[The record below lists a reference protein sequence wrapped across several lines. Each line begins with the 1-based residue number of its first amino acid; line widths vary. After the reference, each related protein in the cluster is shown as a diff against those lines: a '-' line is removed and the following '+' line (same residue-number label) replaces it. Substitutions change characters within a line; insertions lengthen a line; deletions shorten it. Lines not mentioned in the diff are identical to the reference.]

1 MYKVLIADDEEII
14 RRGIAHFLKKDPD
27 IQVVAQAEDGEWPW
41 NRRWNITGSALCR
54 HQHAVFKR
62 PGFY

>member
-27 IQVVAQAEDGEWPW
+27 IQ
-41 NRRWNITGSALCR
+41 
-54 HQHAVFKR
+54 AVSYTHLTL
-62 PGFY
+62 PTT